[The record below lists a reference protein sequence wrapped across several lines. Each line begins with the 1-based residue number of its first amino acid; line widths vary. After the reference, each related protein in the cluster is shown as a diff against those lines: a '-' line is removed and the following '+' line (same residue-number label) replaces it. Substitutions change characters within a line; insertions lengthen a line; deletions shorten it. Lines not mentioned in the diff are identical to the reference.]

1 MQRIFVSPS
10 QAAVY
15 CLMSLFAS
23 NELQDTYSEG
33 LLRFGPAQADSW
45 SIYELAQHWLKLQ
58 GVSNPETH
66 IQYAPALAGEK
77 TSERIWST
85 LETPL
90 KSTFEEL
97 SFIYDRPNSD
107 SNPDGQAGTAID
119 KAIAR
124 LKQIVESAE
133 SNAEGQ
139 GIFEQMQKQ
148 SLEWIKNNVFDPR

>member
-23 NELQDTYSEG
+23 NELQETHSEG
-33 LLRFGPAQADSW
+33 LIRFGPAHADSW
-45 SIYELAQHWLKLQ
+45 SIYELAQHWLKLK
-58 GVSNPETH
+58 GVSNPEAF
-66 IQYAPALAGEK
+66 IQYKSVLDGEK

-90 KSTFEEL
+90 KSSFQEL
-97 SFIYDRPNSD
+97 SFFYDRPNSD
-107 SNPDGQAGTAID
+107 SNPDGPSGTVID

-124 LKQIVESAE
+124 LHQIVDNAE

-139 GIFEQMQKQ
+139 GISEKTQKQ
-148 SLEWIKNNVFDPR
+148 SLDWIKDTVFDPR